1 MVEQTSNRPETNVV
15 GLVLAG
21 GLSSR
26 MGTDKSKLRF
36 THNDI
41 SLLHHATQLL
51 HQVGLDTVLIS
62 GSEPQ
67 HIQDE
72 FKGCGP
78 LGGIHA
84 GFNYIKHNHHRA
96 SAMFVL
102 PVDMPNL
109 SSSTLMS
116 LVKAGI
122 QSNEI
127 VHFETWN
134 LPMCIPL
141 HEDIFAYLN
150 NTLDQGAF
158 FSLHSLL
165 RVFNAQSIP
174 LVTGIDCNEFDNIN
188 LPAQWEDLNRS
199 FNTKR

>member
-78 LGGIHA
+78 LGGITSSIITTA
-84 GFNYIKHNHHRA
+84 LARCLYCLWICQIYHR
-96 SAMFVL
+96 V
-102 PVDMPNL
+102 
-109 SSSTLMS
+109 
-116 LVKAGI
+116 
-122 QSNEI
+122 
-127 VHFETWN
+127 
-134 LPMCIPL
+134 
-141 HEDIFAYLN
+141 
-150 NTLDQGAF
+150 
-158 FSLHSLL
+158 
-165 RVFNAQSIP
+165 R
-174 LVTGIDCNEFDNIN
+174 
-188 LPAQWEDLNRS
+188 
-199 FNTKR
+199 